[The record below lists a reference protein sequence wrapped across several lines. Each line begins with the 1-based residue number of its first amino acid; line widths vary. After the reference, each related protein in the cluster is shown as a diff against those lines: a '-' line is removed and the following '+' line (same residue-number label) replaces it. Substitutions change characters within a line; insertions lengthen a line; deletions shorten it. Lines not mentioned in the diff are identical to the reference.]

1 MDQWDMT
8 TQQFN
13 EKTRSK
19 VGDWECVVVQRP
31 WDFNVSVY
39 LLFTGNG
46 KRQIARADKGNV
58 VLEEFKEGMVDQPF
72 LQLPHDSWQALLQ
85 CFGGIVPRQEEIETG
100 TELKATKYHL
110 EDMRKLLKLYKL

>member
-1 MDQWDMT
+1 MT
-8 TQQFN
+8 TQRLTPN
-13 EKTRSK
+13 IRSK

-46 KRQIARADKGNV
+46 KQQIATANKGNII
-58 VLEEFKEGMVDQPF
+58 LEDFKEGSADQPF
-72 LQLPHDSWQALLQ
+72 LKLPYDSWQALLQ

-100 TELKATKYHL
+100 TELKAIKYHL
-110 EDMRKLLKLYKL
+110 EDMRTLLKLKPTK